1 MEDEP
6 LFRLLLSITG
16 LWLFVRSRT
25 SSRIRSQITRDFTVT
40 LSSKNGVARTFV
52 FENRLAGSR
61 SGADQNSIVS
71 LTFSN
76 GWQAVKTFIAKDAV
90 HKMVRGL
97 AVGEIT
103 YKGDLPYL
111 LWFYEMAMSGI
122 PGRDRSVTKIMPSN
136 YLEPD
141 LNCEFGGRSILR
153 EPAVSELD
161 PEWKNAHAQREKI
174 IIWSVGRGG
183 EVAGKQVNY
192 PHVVSAPYVGAA
204 EES

>member
-1 MEDEP
+1 M
-6 LFRLLLSITG
+6 FRLLLWITG

-25 SSRIRSQITRDFTVT
+25 SSRMRSQITRDFTVT
-40 LSSKNGVARTFV
+40 LASKDGVARTFV
-52 FENRLAGSR
+52 FENRLAASR
-61 SGADQNSIVS
+61 TGADENSIVS

-76 GWQAVKTFIAKDAV
+76 GWQAVKTFIAKDAPL
-90 HKMVRGL
+90 KMVRGL
-97 AVGEIT
+97 ANGEIT

-122 PGRDRSVTKIMPSN
+122 LGRDRSVAKTMPGN
-136 YLEPD
+136 YLKPD
-141 LNCEFGGRSILR
+141 LSCKFGGRSILR

-161 PEWKNAHAQREKI
+161 PEWKNAHVQREKI

-183 EVAGKQVNY
+183 EVEGKQENY
-192 PHVVSAPYVGAA
+192 PHVVSAPYGGTV